1 VITVPRAALPVR
13 ILNALGRVFP
23 RRPLQPGALIDAA
36 RRGTGLEDFGP
47 DGPFEQALG
56 ILCDALDTE
65 ASLTPVGRL
74 LARRMLLQGLQTQL
88 QLQDWHRRHPEI
100 AEQPVEKPV
109 VIIGMPRTGTSILH
123 ELMALDPAN
132 RCPLSWEVAHPF
144 PPPESETRASDPRIA
159 AYARELRVSHYLMPG
174 IENMHRMGTELPQE
188 CVAITAYAFVSMQ
201 LNTIF
206 HVPSYTR
213 WLEDGA
219 DHAAAY
225 RFHRRFLQYLQWRC
239 PGERW
244 VLKSPAHL
252 WQIEALMREYPDAKL
267 VQTHRDPLKIV
278 SSLASM
284 IPTLRSAY
292 ARNIDPLAVA
302 KEWSENCASALN
314 ASLASRRAGTVG
326 PGQVV
331 DIQFRDFMRDPAAE
345 LHRLYA
351 AFDLPFSERYEE
363 SIRHYVAENPADK
376 HGGHRHRFEDT
387 GLDVPTERRKTDAY
401 LHYFD
406 VTPET

>member
-1 VITVPRAALPVR
+1 VISVPRAALPVR
-13 ILNALGRVFP
+13 VLNVLRRALPQRAMS
-23 RRPLQPGALIDAA
+23 PGALIDAA
-36 RRGTGLEDFGP
+36 RRDTGLEDFGP

-56 ILCDALDTE
+56 VLCDALDAE
-65 ASLTPVGRL
+65 ASLTPVGRML
-74 LARRMLLQGLQTQL
+74 VRRMLLQGLKTQL
-88 QLQDWHRRHPEI
+88 QLQDWRRRHPEI
-100 AEQPVEKPV
+100 GEQPIERPV
-109 VIIGMPRTGTSILH
+109 FIVGMPRTGTSILH

-132 RCPLSWEVAHPF
+132 RCPLSWELAHPF
-144 PPPESETRASDPRIA
+144 PPPESATFSSDPRIA
-159 AYARELRVSHYLMPG
+159 AYARELRFSHYLMPG
-174 IENMHRMGTELPQE
+174 IENMHRMGSELPQE

-213 WLEDGA
+213 WLEQKA
-219 DHAAAY
+219 DHTAVY

-239 PGERW
+239 PRERW

-252 WQIEALMREYPDAKL
+252 WQIEALMREYPEAKL

-292 ARNIDPLAVA
+292 ATDIDPLAVA
-302 KEWSENCASALN
+302 REWSENCASALN
-314 ASLASRRAGTVG
+314 ASLASRRAGTVR

-331 DIQFRDFMRDPAAE
+331 DIQFRDFMHDPVGE
-345 LHRLYA
+345 VRRVYA
-351 AFDLPFSERYEE
+351 LFDLPFSDRYEE
-363 SIRHYVAENPADK
+363 AIRAYIAANPADK

-387 GLDVPTERRKTDAY
+387 GLDVLTERRKTDAY
-401 LHYFD
+401 RHYFE
-406 VTPET
+406 VTPEI